1 MLVKWALYS
10 LSRIF
15 FFFNN
20 KLKRSNVRA
29 GCARLEVGSHQ
40 APVLTHAG
48 SLDLSIEDILPG
60 SRELWAFPGAFP
72 TLSLWNSNTITS
84 YECKNHLFIKPLHLD
99 LTSVFWLVFNVII
112 ETSCHAVYRKCR
124 VTRQHTHTHIRT
136 AWTQLVCAQYMHRSS
151 DTEDPATQLSVI

>member
-1 MLVKWALYS
+1 MSEQDVPGWKWAVIKPQCS
-10 LSRIF
+10 LM
-15 FFFNN
+15 
-20 KLKRSNVRA
+20 
-29 GCARLEVGSHQ
+29 LE
-40 APVLTHAG
+40 ALVLDADR
-48 SLDLSIEDILPG
+48 LDLSTEDILPG